1 MKLTVSTYITL
12 IVVCRDVNKAKARA
26 LKAKAK
32 ARPLKAKAK
41 ARPLKAKAKAKAR
54 LNLQGR
60 GIVKYTLWWKIAI
73 KFYLINSRQSFT

>member
-1 MKLTVSTYITL
+1 MFFKLMLFFSTSAV
-12 IVVCRDVNKAKARA
+12 IVPSRDVNKAKART

-32 ARPLKAKAK
+32 ARPL
-41 ARPLKAKAKAKAR
+41 KAKAKAR

-73 KFYLINSRQSFT
+73 KFYFINSRQSFT